1 MTRSCRENELLLS
14 LRAAGALDPDEAA
27 RLEGHLVLC
36 PSCRAEADDLATALH
51 LAKLPPA
58 SESERRVY
66 DGLAART
73 LAELRRTARVRSIA
87 KRIAVGLAAAAAA
100 AAVVLAPAVLR
111 RDARLPGAAGAG
123 WQQPDLEAIWSDAS
137 VVDLDSAST
146 ADAAD
151 GDVTQGLGEAQAP
164 DQAQDESESELD
176 AALAALE
183 M

>member
-1 MTRSCRENELLLS
+1 MTMSCRENELLLS
-14 LRAAGALDPDEAA
+14 LRAAGALEPDEAA

-36 PSCRAEADDLATALH
+36 PACRAEADDLAAALH

-58 SESERRVY
+58 SEAERRVY
-66 DGLAART
+66 DDLAART

-111 RDARLPGAAGAG
+111 KDARTAGGAG

-137 VVDLDSAST
+137 VVDLDAAST
-146 ADAAD
+146 AGAA
-151 GDVTQGLGEAQAP
+151 GAYPTQGLGDGQAQ
-164 DQAQDESESELD
+164 DQDQDESESELD
-176 AALAALE
+176 AALAALDL
-183 M
+183 